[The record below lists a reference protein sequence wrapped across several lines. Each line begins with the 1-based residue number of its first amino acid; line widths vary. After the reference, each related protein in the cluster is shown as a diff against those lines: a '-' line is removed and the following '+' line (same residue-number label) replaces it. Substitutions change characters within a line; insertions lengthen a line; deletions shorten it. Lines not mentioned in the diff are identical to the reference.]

1 MVKKSTT
8 RKKTASKKKVAR
20 KKVAKKAK
28 KKVAK
33 KAPVQRVAEPAP
45 APEAI
50 AAPAAPAPAESA
62 KPKTLLEKR
71 MGETREQTIER
82 WRAKHTVK
90 QLQEVCAQKGVHSDS
105 TMTLTKLCQ
114 LLYAKLEENADK
126 AAAEARAKHVEGVL
140 ELEDEVGAADKMS
153 VDERTLH
160 PMKKPPTY
168 KILHRHAKVYGGIL
182 KTRPF
187 RKNSKDWISAV
198 TGSGQYWEFC
208 LSDEK

>member
-1 MVKKSTT
+1 MAKKSTT
-8 RKKTASKKKVAR
+8 RKKTASR
-20 KKVAKKAK
+20 KKTTSRKKAAPSKIK
-28 KKVAK
+28 KEIVVEADPVASEV
-33 KAPVQRVAEPAP
+33 PVEK
-45 APEAI
+45 PE
-50 AAPAAPAPAESA
+50 
-62 KPKTLLEKR
+62 PKTLLETR
-71 MGETREQTIER
+71 MGETKEQTIAR
-82 WRAKHTVK
+82 WREKHTVK

-114 LLYAKLEENADK
+114 LLYAKLEENAEK
-126 AAAEARAKHVEGVL
+126 AAAEATAAHVNGVL
-140 ELEDEVGAADKMS
+140 ELEDEVGAVDKMS

-168 KILHRHAKVYGGIL
+168 KILLRHAKVYDGIL

-187 RKNSKDWISAV
+187 RKNGKDWISAV